1 MEYSYEMKQ
10 QLANEIE
17 KLRKKKY
24 LINILKIIKM
34 KNPDIEI
41 TENKNGIFIFF
52 NDLTNETYNDLK
64 TYIIQLKEK
73 KEKTLDSVDSNV
85 FLTASETET
94 NTKLKYSNREKSLIK
109 KKLYDNVVS
118 TQNEDAKKYKKKLI

>member
-17 KLRKKKY
+17 KIRKKKY

-73 KEKTLDSVDSNV
+73 KEKTLDSVDSNI
-85 FLTASETET
+85 FLTVSETET

-118 TQNEDAKKYKKKLI
+118 SQNEDAKKYKKKLI